1 MSAMP
6 ETDIPLS
13 HTIVHIYT
21 DTVGGL
27 VVGYLLRMSG
37 EIHDWLAELRGSDLS
52 AAMLVGQALAVLMS
66 EGASLG
72 PPLVAFP
79 AGSPRPAEL
88 AEALDRSYQDKLERL
103 TAARRR
109 EADAASLV
117 RQIQKQAAELESA
130 QAKLDE
136 QRRRALEAGRPQEAA
151 EAAGNLAGVRH
162 QIAELRRLLPGVS
175 EAEQRLRGQCQRL
188 QARTEAFRSRK
199 ETLKAAYTAARASLL
214 VQETMAA
221 SAQAGDD
228 SGTQEEDFGEAIA
241 EAAAK
246 LRDVTGAIE
255 RELGHEPWPEDLLEL
270 RPGAPG
276 DSDIRIL
283 FAVEPPGTALLIA
296 VLEGSQAVRD
306 QHREAVTL
314 SADVLRQVRA
324 GQMPEA
330 AARAYDDTRSFLEE
344 FFPGNAD
351 DITAGTAAL
360 VARNRART
368 LTELRTRLGL
378 TQAEVAQRMGVRQ
391 ERVSAIERAHPGATR
406 IRTLAAYIEALGG
419 RLQILAEFGGQNVPL
434 P

>member
-1 MSAMP
+1 
-6 ETDIPLS
+6 
-13 HTIVHIYT
+13 
-21 DTVGGL
+21 
-27 VVGYLLRMSG
+27 VGYLLRMSG
-37 EIHDWLAELRGSDLS
+37 EIHDWLTDLRGSDVS
-52 AAMLVGQALAVLMS
+52 AAMLVGQALAALMS

-72 PPLVAFP
+72 PPLVAP
-79 AGSPRPAEL
+79 LAGSPRPAEL

-109 EADAASLV
+109 EADAATLV

-136 QRRRALEAGRPQEAA
+136 QRHRALEAGRPQEAA
-151 EAAGNLAGVRH
+151 EAAGDLAGVRH
-162 QIAELRRLLPGVS
+162 QIAEMRRLLPGVS
-175 EAEQRLRGQCQRL
+175 QAEHRLRGRCQRL
-188 QARTEAFRSRK
+188 QLRTEAFRIRK

-228 SGTQEEDFGEAIA
+228 SGTQKEDLDEAIA
-241 EAAAK
+241 QAAAK
-246 LRDVTGAIE
+246 LRDVTGEIE
-255 RELGHEPWPEDLLEL
+255 RELGHESWPEDLLEL

-283 FAVEPPGTALLIA
+283 FAIEPPGTALLIA
-296 VLEGSQAVRD
+296 VLEGRQALRD
-306 QHREAVTL
+306 QHREAIML
-314 SADVLRQVRA
+314 SADVLWQVRA

-330 AARAYDDTRSFLEE
+330 TARVYDDTRSFLEE
-344 FFPGNAD
+344 FFPGNAGEVA
-351 DITAGTAAL
+351 AGAAAL

-368 LTELRTRLGL
+368 LAELRTRLGL

-391 ERVSAIERAHPGATR
+391 ERVSAIERAQPGATG

-419 RLQILAEFGGQNVPL
+419 RLQILAEFGRENVPL
-434 P
+434 R